1 MRTQPR
7 GTPALIVALVATA
20 ACSSGNRAIETTPRP
35 APVIHGDSAAIANA
49 KPDSTRFAYTEAD
62 VHFMSGMIGHHSQ
75 AITMSKLAPTRAS
88 SQSIKTLAARIINA
102 QQDEISLMQQWL
114 RGHGQAVPEVT
125 ATGIKMKMGGME
137 HDMAMPGMLTEAQM
151 KQLEASTG
159 KQFDELFLT
168 FMIQHHQGAL
178 AMVKEL
184 FGSPGAGQDET
195 TFKLAS
201 DVSADQE
208 TEIARMQKMLVTLK
222 LEGKLP

>member
-1 MRTQPR
+1 MTIEAR
-7 GTPALIVALVATA
+7 GAAALLAAFVAVA
-20 ACSSGNRAIETTPRP
+20 ACSSGNKALETAPQP
-35 APVIHGDSAAIANA
+35 APVIHGDPAAIANA
-49 KPDSTRFAYTEAD
+49 KPDSTRFPYTEAD

-75 AITMSKLAPTRAS
+75 AIRMSKLAPSRAA

-102 QQDEISLMQQWL
+102 QQDEIALMSQWL
-114 RGHGQAVPEVT
+114 RGHGQQVPEVT
-125 ATGIKMKMGGME
+125 PMGVKMKMGGME

-151 KQLEASTG
+151 KQLEESTG

-184 FGSPGAGQDET
+184 FGTPGAGQDET

-201 DVSADQE
+201 DVNADQE
-208 TEIARMQKMLVTLK
+208 TEIARMQKMLVNLK
-222 LEGKLP
+222 FEGRLP

>member
-20 ACSSGNRAIETTPRP
+20 ACSSGNRAIETTPQP

-114 RGHGQAVPEVT
+114 RGHGQAVPEAT

-137 HDMAMPGMLTEAQM
+137 HDMTMPGMLTEAQM

-201 DVSADQE
+201 DVNADQE
-208 TEIARMQKMLVTLK
+208 TEIARMQKMLVQLK
-222 LEGKLP
+222 LEGNLP

>member
-7 GTPALIVALVATA
+7 ATLALTVALVATA
-20 ACSSGNRAIETTPRP
+20 ACSGGQKSLQTAP
-35 APVIHGDSAAIANA
+35 APIHGDPVAIANA
-49 KPDSTRFAYTEAD
+49 RPDSTRFPYTEAD

-75 AITMSKLAPTRAS
+75 AITMSKLAPTRAA

-102 QQDEISLMQQWL
+102 QQDEITLMQQWL
-114 RGHGQAVPEVT
+114 RGHGQAVPEPT
-125 ATGIKMKMGGME
+125 ATGVKMKMGGME

-151 KQLEASTG
+151 KQLEASNG

-178 AMVKEL
+178 AMVKDL

-201 DVSADQE
+201 DVNADQE